1 LNLSSRMIEQKN
13 IEKNWKNKNK
23 IEVGGRVIPWCA

>member
-1 LNLSSRMIEQKN
+1 MIEQKN

-23 IEVGGRVIPWCA
+23 NKIEVGGRVIAWCA

>member
-1 LNLSSRMIEQKN
+1 LNLSSKMIEKK

-23 IEVGGRVIPWCA
+23 IEVGGRVIAWCA

>member
-1 LNLSSRMIEQKN
+1 MIEKK

-23 IEVGGRVIPWCA
+23 IEVGGRVIAWCA